1 MVLGNYT
8 IQIRNLDSP
17 NFDLEETID
26 AVLLRMEFFPQKVRF
41 VTINS
46 EKYYDAL
53 FVTTNTSIIVL
64 RRYRD
69 NHAVLKIL
77 KPYGMPPGS
86 DNFINC
92 EQTKSSMVCIVA
104 DKDRQSGND
113 QILNYYINDLANI
126 DAIENMPLYG

>member
-1 MVLGNYT
+1 MT
-8 IQIRNLDSP
+8 
-17 NFDLEETID
+17 
-26 AVLLRMEFFPQKVRF
+26 FFPQKIRF
-41 VTINS
+41 ACINS

-69 NHAVLKIL
+69 NHAIL
-77 KPYGMPPGS
+77 KVLTPYGMPPNS

-113 QILNYYINDLANI
+113 
-126 DAIENMPLYG
+126 